1 MNIKTKEYQLKFIS
15 TNPEVLTM
23 GMLVSI
29 SGKLPTLEFK
39 KKASKLGHPELGRIM
54 GIQEDDRLGTTYII
68 MEYATGEWHKY
79 IEDKLIAIAPVIV
92 SEDRII
98 SHATV
103 VYINET
109 SEMVIGR
116 RERGTDIDE
125 ITLDDGRVLHKNE
138 MKRVVARPF
147 DIGYIVNNG
156 PPHDR
161 NHDWKDGLYLEE
173 VHPDIIPK
181 LYFMG
186 GKIDLVMG
194 DDLRP
199 EFYNEKIIIDIR
211 KAIEKF

>member
-29 SGKLPTLEFK
+29 SGKLPSLESK

-92 SEDRII
+92 SE
-98 SHATV
+98 
-103 VYINET
+103 EP
-109 SEMVIGR
+109 IGYLN
-116 RERGTDIDE
+116 IF
-125 ITLDDGRVLHKNE
+125 IHDGRLHICKQIDSSKGLIIDNE
-138 MKRVVARPF
+138 GVEYPVSLCQRLAARPF
-147 DIGYIVNNG
+147 DIGYIVNSG

-161 NHDWKDGLYLEE
+161 NRNWKSGLYLEE

-186 GKIDLVMG
+186 GKIDLVIG
-194 DDLRP
+194 DDYRP
-199 EFYNEKIIIDIR
+199 EFYNEKVIIDLR
-211 KAIEKF
+211 KSIG